1 MNAINSLTGT
11 VIDSGDGVTHVV
23 PICDG
28 YVLGSQIK
36 HIPIAGKRIT
46 KFMMEM
52 IKDRGENVN
61 VEDLYFAA
69 VDIKEKY
76 GYVSKNLLKE
86 FSIWDEKILDESK
99 NTYFGKKYKTYKGI
113 GRITGKE
120 ININVG
126 YETFLGPESFFSP
139 VFG

>member
-1 MNAINSLTGT
+1 MSAINSLTGT

-52 IKDRGENVN
+52 IKDRGENIN
-61 VEDLYFAA
+61 VEDLYFATME
-69 VDIKEKY
+69 IKEKY
-76 GYVSKNLLKE
+76 GYVAKDLVQE
-86 FSIWDEKILDESK
+86 FTAWDEKIYDENK
-99 NTYFGKKYKTYKGI
+99 KTYSGKKYKNYQGV
-113 GRITGKE
+113 GRITGKD

-139 VFG
+139 VYI